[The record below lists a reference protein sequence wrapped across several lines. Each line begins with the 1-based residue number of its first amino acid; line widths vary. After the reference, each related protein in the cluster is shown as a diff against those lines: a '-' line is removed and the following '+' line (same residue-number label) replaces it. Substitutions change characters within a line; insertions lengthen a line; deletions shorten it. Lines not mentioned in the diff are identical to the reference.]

1 MFALAN
7 VGQLVTGMMRTL
19 AAGVK
24 ANHNSCGHVRGGC
37 CYSRTDTHR
46 QKGTEDSMTLRWLI
60 IADDLT
66 GAADCAIAFAKRGL
80 ESVVAWEKHADA
92 GGVQVLSVD
101 AATRR
106 LPPAQAAKLQLDVL
120 AAHYRPGLR
129 LYKKIDSTVRGQPT
143 AELAGLLAYTPAQ
156 SEGRPRLA
164 IVAPAFPGTGRV
176 TVNGSIVVQGVP
188 LEQTPLWA
196 RDHTYASAN
205 LVEILGSAGLSAEV
219 LPLDVIG
226 HDPEKVLAR
235 LASAR
240 WRGLEAVVCDAKT
253 EAHLAAVATGS
264 LPMADE
270 VIWVGSAGL
279 AAALA
284 TVETGSAQPAQM
296 SPLMPRQKNVL
307 VVVGTLAEAS
317 RLQAKTLVE
326 AGLVRHLVI
335 SPDALFAGPGSPA
348 WQQGSKELARHFAA
362 HQDVLLELE
371 QTANPDLARGA
382 VLAER
387 LAAFVESAGNSFAGL
402 VATGGDTVY
411 ALLSKL
417 GVHGIRLLDEVEPG
431 VPLGMTVGAVSIPVV
446 TKAGAFGDAQSLRR
460 SLERLHR

>member
-1 MFALAN
+1 
-7 VGQLVTGMMRTL
+7 
-19 AAGVK
+19 
-24 ANHNSCGHVRGGC
+24 
-37 CYSRTDTHR
+37 
-46 QKGTEDSMTLRWLI
+46 MTSPWLI

-66 GAADCAIAFAKRGL
+66 GAADCAIAFAKCGL
-80 ESVVAWEKHADA
+80 ESVVAWEKHRDA

-106 LPPAQAAKLQLDVL
+106 LPPAQAAKLQVEVL

-129 LYKKIDSTVRGQPT
+129 LYKKIDSTVRGQPA
-143 AELAGLLAYTPAQ
+143 AELAGLLAYAPAQ
-156 SEGRPRLA
+156 FEGRPRLA

-219 LPLDVIG
+219 LPLDVTGHDPKHIG

-235 LASAR
+235 LVSAR
-240 WRGLEAVVCDAKT
+240 WRGLAAVVCDAKT
-253 EAHLAAVATGS
+253 EADLAAVATGS

-284 TVETGSAQPAQM
+284 TVETGSAQPAQTP
-296 SPLMPRQKNVL
+296 PLLSGQKNVL
-307 VVVGTLAEAS
+307 IVVGTLAEAS
-317 RLQAKTLVE
+317 RLQAKTLVGT
-326 AGLVRHLVI
+326 GLVRHLVI
-335 SPDALFAGPGSPA
+335 SPDALFAGPCSPA
-348 WQQGSKELARHFAA
+348 WQKASQELARHFAA

-371 QTANPDLARGA
+371 QAANPDLSRGA
-382 VLAER
+382 VLSER
-387 LAAFVESAGNSFAGL
+387 LAAFVESAGSSFAGL
-402 VATGGDTVY
+402 IATGGDTVY

-417 GVHGIRLLDEVEPG
+417 GVHSIRLHDEVEPG
-431 VPLGMTVGAVSIPVV
+431 VPLGITIGAVSIPVV
-446 TKAGAFGDAQSLRR
+446 TKAGAFGDAHSLRR
-460 SLERLHR
+460 SLERLRR

>member
-1 MFALAN
+1 
-7 VGQLVTGMMRTL
+7 
-19 AAGVK
+19 
-24 ANHNSCGHVRGGC
+24 
-37 CYSRTDTHR
+37 
-46 QKGTEDSMTLRWLI
+46 
-60 IADDLT
+60 
-66 GAADCAIAFAKRGL
+66 
-80 ESVVAWEKHADA
+80 
-92 GGVQVLSVD
+92 
-101 AATRR
+101 
-106 LPPAQAAKLQLDVL
+106 
-120 AAHYRPGLR
+120 LR
-129 LYKKIDSTVRGQPT
+129 LYKKIDSTVRGQPA

>member
-1 MFALAN
+1 
-7 VGQLVTGMMRTL
+7 
-19 AAGVK
+19 
-24 ANHNSCGHVRGGC
+24 
-37 CYSRTDTHR
+37 
-46 QKGTEDSMTLRWLI
+46 MTSPWLI

-66 GAADCAIAFAKRGL
+66 GAADCAIAFAKHGL
-80 ESVVAWEKHADA
+80 ESVVAWEKHTDA
-92 GGVQVLSVD
+92 GAVQVLSVD

-106 LPPAQAAKLQLDVL
+106 LPPAQAAKLQVDVL

-129 LYKKIDSTVRGQPT
+129 LYKKIDSTVRGQPA
-143 AELAGLLAYTPAQ
+143 AELAALLAYVPAQ
-156 SEGRPRLA
+156 SESRSRIA

-196 RDHTYASAN
+196 REHTYASAN

-219 LPLDVIG
+219 LPLDDLG

-235 LASAR
+235 LISAR
-240 WRGLEAVVCDAKT
+240 CRGLAAVVCDAKT
-253 EAHLAAVATGS
+253 EADLAALATGS
-264 LPMADE
+264 LPLADD

-284 TVETGSAQPAQM
+284 TVETGSTQPPKM
-296 SPLMPRQKNVL
+296 PPLLPGQKNVL

-326 AGLVRHLVI
+326 AGLASHVLI
-335 SPDALFAGPGSPA
+335 SPDALFAGPSSPV
-348 WQQGSKELARHFAA
+348 WQQKSAELARHFAA
-362 HQDVLLELE
+362 HQDVLLVLE
-371 QTANPDLARGA
+371 QAANPDLSRGD
-382 VLAER
+382 VLSER
-387 LAAFVESAGNSFAGL
+387 LAAFVESAGNAFAGL
-402 VATGGDTVY
+402 VATGGDTVN
-411 ALLSKL
+411 ALLTKL

-431 VPLGMTVGAVSIPVV
+431 VALGITVGAVSIPLV

-460 SLERLHR
+460 CLERLHR

>member
-1 MFALAN
+1 
-7 VGQLVTGMMRTL
+7 MM
-19 AAGVK
+19 
-24 ANHNSCGHVRGGC
+24 
-37 CYSRTDTHR
+37 
-46 QKGTEDSMTLRWLI
+46 WLI

-80 ESVVAWEKHADA
+80 ESVVAWDRHRDA
-92 GGVQVLSVD
+92 GDIQVLSVD
-101 AATRR
+101 AATRS
-106 LPPAQAAKLQLDVL
+106 LPPAQAAKRQVDVL

-129 LYKKIDSTVRGQPT
+129 LYKKIDSTVRGQPA
-143 AELAGLLAYTPAQ
+143 AELAGLLAFTPAKFRGQ
-156 SEGRPRLA
+156 PRLA

-176 TVNGSIVVQGVP
+176 TVNASIVVQGVP

-196 RDHTYASAN
+196 REHTYASAN
-205 LVEILGSAGLSAEV
+205 LREILGRAGLNAEV
-219 LPLDVIG
+219 LPLKTIAQGSEAVG
-226 HDPEKVLAR
+226 TH

-240 WRGLEAVVCDAKT
+240 KRGLAAVACDAKT
-253 EAHLAAVATGS
+253 ESDLAAVAVGS

-284 TVETGSAQPAQM
+284 AEEADSEQPARI
-296 SPLMPRQKNVL
+296 PAGMPGPKNVL

-326 AGLVRHLVI
+326 TGLVRHVPI
-335 SPDALFAGPGSPA
+335 SADALFGGPCTPA
-348 WQQGSKELARHFAA
+348 WQTGSKQLAQHFAA
-362 HQDVLLELE
+362 QEDVLLELE
-371 QTANPDLARGA
+371 LAANPDLSRG
-382 VLAER
+382 VLLAGR
-387 LAAFVESAGNSFAGL
+387 LAALVEGAGSFGGV

-417 GVHGIRLLDEVEPG
+417 GVHSIRLFDEVEPG
-431 VPLGMTVGAVSIPVV
+431 VPMGLTVGAVSIRVV

>member
-1 MFALAN
+1 
-7 VGQLVTGMMRTL
+7 
-19 AAGVK
+19 
-24 ANHNSCGHVRGGC
+24 
-37 CYSRTDTHR
+37 
-46 QKGTEDSMTLRWLI
+46 MTSPWLI

-66 GAADCAIAFAKRGL
+66 GAADCAIAFAKCGL
-80 ESVVAWEKHADA
+80 ESVVAWEKHTDTGA
-92 GGVQVLSVD
+92 VQVLSVD

-106 LPPAQAAKLQLDVL
+106 LPPAQAAKLQVDVL

-129 LYKKIDSTVRGQPT
+129 LYKKIDSTVRGQPA
-143 AELAGLLAYTPAQ
+143 AELAALLAYVPAQ
-156 SEGRPRLA
+156 SEGRSRIA

-196 RDHTYASAN
+196 REHTYASAN

-219 LPLDVIG
+219 LPLDDLG

-235 LASAR
+235 LIRACG
-240 WRGLEAVVCDAKT
+240 RGLAAVVCDAKT
-253 EAHLAAVATGS
+253 EEDLAALATGS
-264 LPMADE
+264 LPMADD

-284 TVETGSAQPAQM
+284 TVETGSAQPAKTP
-296 SPLMPRQKNVL
+296 PLMPGQKNVL

-326 AGLVRHLVI
+326 AELVRHLRI
-335 SPDALFAGPGSPA
+335 SPDALFAGPSSPV
-348 WQQGSKELARHFAA
+348 WEQKSKELARLFAA

-371 QTANPDLARGA
+371 QAANPDLSRGD
-382 VLAER
+382 VLSER
-387 LAAFVESAGNSFAGL
+387 LAAFVESAGNAFAGL
-402 VATGGDTVY
+402 VATGGDTVN
-411 ALLSKL
+411 ALLTKL

-431 VPLGMTVGAVSIPVV
+431 VALGITIGAVSIPLV

-460 SLERLHR
+460 CLERLHR